1 MDLIF
6 FLNEN
11 FDCPLSVLKVSWA
24 AQDRFN
30 VFIIFEVETIKFLQL
45 IFMYGPRNG
54 CHADRQPNELVN
66 ATV

>member
-30 VFIIFEVETIKFLQL
+30 VFIIFEVGAVKFLQL
-45 IFMYGPRNG
+45 IFMYGQRI
-54 CHADRQPNELVN
+54 CVMQVDD
-66 ATV
+66 ATR

>member
-11 FDCPLSVLKVSWA
+11 YDCPLSVLKVSWA

-30 VFIIFEVETIKFLQL
+30 VFIIFEVGAVKFLQL
-45 IFMYGPRNG
+45 IFMYGLRI
-54 CHADRQPNELVN
+54 CV
-66 ATV
+66 